1 MSNVS
6 NESIWGKLSEMDK
19 KMDKILWDQESQ
31 NRNKQ
36 EVETNQVQSMLKE
49 EQIDKIVYKYTNAL
63 NKVMI
68 NMFNFQWRKQDIV
81 SKKLNRIRKRP
92 HLIIKKFRFNLSSIL
107 IASLTVF
114 GVLSALINF
123 MQCNS
128 YNELKVEYRNKVL
141 VIGNLQSELDSLKV
155 KMIPLTI
162 DKTKKK
168 KR

>member
-36 EVETNQVQSMLKE
+36 EVGINQVQSMLKE
-49 EQIDKIVYKYTNAL
+49 EQIDEIVYKYTNAL

-92 HLIIKKFRFNLSSIL
+92 HLIIKKFRFNLSSIF

-168 KR
+168 K